1 MRSYAIP
8 AWRKPRRLAA
18 SRIDPRPPLKKHESI
33 FFTLFLGALSA
44 IAPLSIDMGLPGI
57 PAIEATFNDA
67 GGRGSLTLSLFLV
80 GFSAAPLFIGPLSDR
95 FGRRISLIAGLVF
108 FSGGAMCAAL
118 APTFTTLLI
127 ARFVQGAAGGA
138 IATLPVVM
146 VRDVL
151 EGPAARAKLSQII
164 AILGTAPIV
173 APLIGAAIL
182 AIGNWRSIYLAQAL
196 VGVLEL
202 SIALTW
208 LHETHPHERR
218 RPLGV
223 RALLDGY
230 RTILSDGSF
239 TRFGLVYTFSFTCM
253 FSYISTSPA
262 VFMSTFALS
271 DRGFSVLFSITSA
284 GVMAGALSSARIASR
299 FSKPESVVACGLGCM
314 MISTIVLVL
323 LAALGLSNAYEIA
336 ALATV
341 VMLSFG
347 AIAGP
352 CNHAAL
358 CDLGHVAGSAAGLM
372 RCFQMLSAGLASA
385 LGATLASRV
394 DHVFVMVGLMLG
406 AATFAGLSFLV
417 PFRPLRRQEQMR
429 S

>member
-1 MRSYAIP
+1 M
-8 AWRKPRRLAA
+8 
-18 SRIDPRPPLKKHESI
+18 
-33 FFTLFLGALSA
+33 FTSFLGALSA

-57 PAIEATFNDA
+57 PAIEATFGDA
-67 GGRGSLTLSLFLV
+67 GNRGSMTLSLFLV

-95 FGRRISLIAGLVF
+95 FGRRMSLIAGLSF
-108 FSGGAMCAAL
+108 FSGAAL
-118 APTFTTLLI
+118 CSAFAPTFTTLLI

-151 EGPAARAKLSQII
+151 EGPSARAKLSQIV
-164 AILGTAPIV
+164 AILGIAPSA

-182 AIGNWRSIYLAQAL
+182 AIGSWRSIYLAQAL

-202 SIALTW
+202 SVAATW
-208 LHETHPHERR
+208 LAETHPRERR
-218 RPLGV
+218 RSLDIRV
-223 RALLDGY
+223 LLDGY
-230 RTILSDGSF
+230 GTILSDAGF
-239 TRFGLVYTFSFTCM
+239 TRYGLVYTFSFTCM

-284 GVMAGALSSARIASR
+284 GIMAGAMLSARLSR
-299 FSKPESVVACGLGCM
+299 RFHKPEAVVTAGLGCM
-314 MISTIVLVL
+314 VASTIALVAI
-323 LAALGLSNAYEIA
+323 AALGLSSAYGIA

-341 VMLSFG
+341 VMLAFG
-347 AIAGP
+347 TIAGP

-358 CDLGHVAGSAAGLM
+358 SELGHVAGSAARLM
-372 RCFQMLSAGLASA
+372 RRFQMLSAGIASA
-385 LGATLASRV
+385 LGATLAANI
-394 DHVFVMVGLMLG
+394 DHVYVMVGLMLG
-406 AATFAGLSFLV
+406 AAMLAGLFFVV
-417 PFRPLRRQEQMR
+417 PVRPRRRQERMR